1 LKPSTDSASLV
12 VKIEK
17 KNVFVFGGRISGS
30 DVIKKACVGNDIT
43 RVEKSCVAKRINRK
57 KANEKYFIITNKNA
71 LPQTSNK
78 LHGCLFAMFKNFIAY
93 IHNC

>member
-57 KANEKYFIITNKNA
+57 KQMKNIS
-71 LPQTSNK
+71 LLQIKMRFPKHLINYMDV
-78 LHGCLFAMFKNFIAY
+78 CLRCLKIL
-93 IHNC
+93 